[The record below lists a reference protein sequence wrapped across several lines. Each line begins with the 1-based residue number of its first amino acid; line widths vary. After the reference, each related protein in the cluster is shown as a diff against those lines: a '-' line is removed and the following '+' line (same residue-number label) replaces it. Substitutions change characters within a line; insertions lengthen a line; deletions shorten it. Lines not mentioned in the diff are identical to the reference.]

1 MNTLSSLRGTKQCY
15 GRHCEELRGT
25 KQSNLLHIHV
35 YVDRWGLLR
44 QARID
49 EMIMIRKISIKKLL
63 TYLALTIAAVTFIY
77 PFIWMIGAS
86 LAPEHELGKMTLWP
100 VNPGFQ
106 NFKSMFEKIPIGRS
120 LINSLLVAVLTTSL
134 VLITGSFVG
143 YALAKMQFKG
153 RQLIFYIIVFTMSLP
168 FQVTLIPNYITIINL
183 RLVDTFFALIIPFAV
198 SAFAILMFRQAFQ
211 GLPQALIDAARL
223 DGCTETGIIFRI
235 LWPNIK
241 PTVVTVAILTFIG
254 SWNEVLWPLIVVR
267 NENLMTMPQLV
278 TLFSVGGRADSLLG
292 VKIAA
297 AVLLALPVMIAFL
310 FFQKHFI
317 QSMASTGLKD

>member
-1 MNTLSSLRGTKQCY
+1 MNGSFNIKRIITYAALS
-15 GRHCEELRGT
+15 
-25 KQSNLLHIHV
+25 
-35 YVDRWGLLR
+35 
-44 QARID
+44 
-49 EMIMIRKISIKKLL
+49 
-63 TYLALTIAAVTFIY
+63 LAALTFIY

-86 LAPEHELGKMTLWP
+86 LAPLHEVGNMKFWP
-100 VNPGFQ
+100 AHPTINNFQ
-106 NFKSMFEKIPIGRS
+106 LMIGKIPIGRS
-120 LINSLLVAVLTTSL
+120 LFNSLLVALLTTSL
-134 VLITGSFVG
+134 VLLTGSMVG
-143 YALAKMQFKG
+143 YALAKLQFRG

-168 FQVTLIPNYITIINL
+168 FQITLIPNYITMVNL
-183 RLVDTFFALIIPFAV
+183 RLVDTYMALVVPFAV

-223 DGCTETGIIFRI
+223 DGCSELGVIFRI

-241 PTVVTVAILTFIG
+241 PTIITVAILTFIG
-254 SWNEVLWPLIVVR
+254 SWNEVLWPLIVIR
-267 NENLMTMPQLV
+267 NEQLMTMPQLV
-278 TLFSVGGRADSLLG
+278 TLFAVGGRADSQLG

>member
-1 MNTLSSLRGTKQCY
+1 MKEKTSINKILLYVALS
-15 GRHCEELRGT
+15 
-25 KQSNLLHIHV
+25 
-35 YVDRWGLLR
+35 
-44 QARID
+44 
-49 EMIMIRKISIKKLL
+49 
-63 TYLALTIAAVTFIY
+63 IAALTFIY

-86 LAPEHELGKMTLWP
+86 LAPMHEVGTMTLWP
-100 VNPGFQ
+100 AHPGLG
-106 NFKSMFEKIPIGRS
+106 NFKSMIEKIPIGRS
-120 LINSLLVAVLTTSL
+120 LFNSLLVAVITTTL
-134 VLITGSFVG
+134 VIITGSIVG

-153 RQLIFYIIVFTMSLP
+153 RQLIFYVIVFTMSLP
-168 FQVTLIPNYITIINL
+168 FQVTLIPNYITMVNL

-223 DGCTETGIIFRI
+223 DGCNETGIIFRI

-241 PTVVTVAILTFIG
+241 PTIVTVAILSFIG

-267 NENLMTMPQLV
+267 NEKLMTMPQLV
-278 TLFSVGGRADSLLG
+278 TLFAVGGRADSQLG

>member
-1 MNTLSSLRGTKQCY
+1 
-15 GRHCEELRGT
+15 
-25 KQSNLLHIHV
+25 
-35 YVDRWGLLR
+35 
-44 QARID
+44 
-49 EMIMIRKISIKKLL
+49 MIAKISIRKILL
-63 TYLALTIAAVTFIY
+63 YVALSVAALTFIY

-86 LAPEHELGKMTLWP
+86 LAPMHEVGAMTLLP
-100 VNPGFQ
+100 AHPGLG
-106 NFKSMFEKIPIGRS
+106 NFKAMIEKIPIGRS
-120 LINSLLVAVLTTSL
+120 LINSLLVAVLTTTL
-134 VLITGSFVG
+134 VIITGSVVG

-153 RQLIFYIIVFTMSLP
+153 RQLIFYVIVFTMSLP
-168 FQVTLIPNYITIINL
+168 FQVTLIPNYITMVNL
-183 RLVDTFFALIIPFAV
+183 KLVDTFFALIIPFAV

-223 DGCTETGIIFRI
+223 DGCNETGIIFRI

-241 PTVVTVAILTFIG
+241 PTIVTVAILTFIG

-267 NENLMTMPQLV
+267 DEKLMTMPQLV
-278 TLFSVGGRADSLLG
+278 TLFAVGGRADSQLG

>member
-1 MNTLSSLRGTKQCY
+1 MKQ
-15 GRHCEELRGT
+15 
-25 KQSNLLHIHV
+25 KFS
-35 YVDRWGLLR
+35 
-44 QARID
+44 
-49 EMIMIRKISIKKLL
+49 IRKILMYAML
-63 TYLALTIAAVTFIY
+63 TVAALTFIY

-86 LAPEHELGKMTLWP
+86 LAPMHEVGKMTLFP
-100 VNPGFQ
+100 DHPTLSNFTAMFQ
-106 NFKSMFEKIPIGRS
+106 KIPIGRS
-120 LINSLLVAVLTTSL
+120 LLNSLMVAILTTSL
-134 VLITGSFVG
+134 VMITGSTVG

-153 RQLIFYIIVFTMSLP
+153 RQLIFYVIVFTMSLP
-168 FQVTLIPNYITIINL
+168 FQITLIPNYITMVNL
-183 RLVDTFFALIIPFAV
+183 KLVDTFMVLVIPFAV

-211 GLPQALIDAARL
+211 GLPQALIDAARM
-223 DGCTETGIIFRI
+223 DGCSEMGIIFRV

-241 PTVVTVAILTFIG
+241 PTLVTVAILSFIG

-267 NENLMTMPQLV
+267 NEQLMTMPQLV
-278 TLFSVGGRADSLLG
+278 TLFAVGGRADSQLG

>member
-1 MNTLSSLRGTKQCY
+1 MKKQF
-15 GRHCEELRGT
+15 
-25 KQSNLLHIHV
+25 
-35 YVDRWGLLR
+35 
-44 QARID
+44 
-49 EMIMIRKISIKKLL
+49 SIKIIAMYVVL
-63 TYLALTIAAVTFIY
+63 TAAALTFIY

-86 LAPEHELGKMTLWP
+86 LAPLHEISKMILWP
-100 VNPGFQ
+100 DHPGLE
-106 NFKSMFEKIPIGRS
+106 NFKMMISKIPIGRS
-120 LINSLLVAVLTTSL
+120 LFNSLLVAVFTTSL
-134 VLITGSFVG
+134 VIVTGSTVG
-143 YALAKMQFKG
+143 YALAKMRFKG

-168 FQVTLIPNYITIINL
+168 FQITLIPNYITMINL
-183 RLVDTFFALIIPFAV
+183 QLVDTYFALVIPFAV

-223 DGCTETGIIFRI
+223 DGCSEMGIIFRI

-241 PTVVTVAILTFIG
+241 PTLVTVAILSFIG
-254 SWNEVLWPLIVVR
+254 SWNEVLWPLIVIR
-267 NENLMTMPQLV
+267 NEQLMTMPQLV
-278 TLFSVGGRADSLLG
+278 TLFAVGGRSDSQLG

>member
-1 MNTLSSLRGTKQCY
+1 MKQ
-15 GRHCEELRGT
+15 
-25 KQSNLLHIHV
+25 
-35 YVDRWGLLR
+35 
-44 QARID
+44 
-49 EMIMIRKISIKKLL
+49 KISIKKILMYAAL
-63 TYLALTIAAVTFIY
+63 ILAALTFIY

-86 LAPEHELGKMTLWP
+86 LAPLHEVGNMTLWP
-100 VNPGFQ
+100 DHPGFG

-120 LINSLLVAVLTTSL
+120 LINSLLVAVFTTSL
-134 VLITGSFVG
+134 VMITGSTVG

-168 FQVTLIPNYITIINL
+168 FQITLIPNYITMVNL
-183 RLVDTFFALIIPFAV
+183 HLVDTFFALIIPFAV

-211 GLPQALIDAARL
+211 GLPQALIDASRL
-223 DGCTETGIIFRI
+223 DGCTEMGIIFRI

-241 PTVVTVAILTFIG
+241 PTLVTVAILSFIG
-254 SWNEVLWPLIVVR
+254 SWNEVLWPLIVIR
-267 NENLMTMPQLV
+267 NEQLMTMPQLV
-278 TLFSVGGRADSLLG
+278 TLFATGGRADSQLG

>member
-1 MNTLSSLRGTKQCY
+1 MIKRLSLQ
-15 GRHCEELRGT
+15 
-25 KQSNLLHIHV
+25 
-35 YVDRWGLLR
+35 
-44 QARID
+44 
-49 EMIMIRKISIKKLL
+49 KILV
-63 TYLALTIAAVTFIY
+63 YLALTAAALTFIY

-86 LAPEHELGKMTLWP
+86 LAPEYELGKMTVWP
-100 VNPGFQ
+100 ENPGFG
-106 NFKSMFEKIPIGRS
+106 NFKSMLLKIPIGRS

-134 VLITGSFVG
+134 VMITGSVVG

-153 RQLIFYIIVFTMSLP
+153 RQFIFYVIVFTMSLP
-168 FQVTLIPNYITIINL
+168 FQVTLIPNYITMVNL
-183 RLVDTFFALIIPFAV
+183 QLVDTFFALIIPFAV

-223 DGCTETGIIFRI
+223 DGCTEMGIIFRI

-241 PTVVTVAILTFIG
+241 PTLVTVAILTFIG

-267 NENLMTMPQLV
+267 NEKLMTMPQLV
-278 TLFSVGGRADSLLG
+278 TLFSVGGRADSQLG

-297 AVLLALPVMIAFL
+297 AVLLALPVMVAFL
-310 FFQKHFI
+310 FFQKYFI

>member
-1 MNTLSSLRGTKQCY
+1 MKKQF
-15 GRHCEELRGT
+15 
-25 KQSNLLHIHV
+25 
-35 YVDRWGLLR
+35 
-44 QARID
+44 
-49 EMIMIRKISIKKLL
+49 SIKEIFM
-63 TYLALTIAAVTFIY
+63 YAALAAAAVTFIY

-86 LAPEHELGKMTLWP
+86 LAPLHEIGNMTLWP
-100 VNPGFQ
+100 SHPSLE
-106 NFKSMFEKIPIGRS
+106 NFKTMISKIPIGRS
-120 LINSLLVAVLTTSL
+120 LINSLLVAVFTTSL
-134 VLITGSFVG
+134 VMITGSTVG

-153 RQLIFYIIVFTMSLP
+153 RQLIFYVIVFTMSLP
-168 FQVTLIPNYITIINL
+168 FQITLIPNYITMVNL
-183 RLVDTFFALIIPFAV
+183 HLVDTFFALIIPFAV

-223 DGCTETGIIFRI
+223 DGCSEMGIIFRI

-241 PTVVTVAILTFIG
+241 PTLVTVAILSFIG
-254 SWNEVLWPLIVVR
+254 SWNEVLWPLIVIR
-267 NENLMTMPQLV
+267 NEQLMTMPQLV
-278 TLFSVGGRADSLLG
+278 TLFATGGRADSQLG